1 MKKIYFA
8 FLMLIAALAFQST
21 AFAEDIPY
29 AQKTDEQLTKD
40 EAVRRIAEFET
51 RLKDLAEEMK
61 KIDADNV
68 RLKQE
73 LETTI
78 KNLKDCQENVYKML
92 GATTADVDKF
102 RQSLGQVEGKVRAK
116 QRLSAEELSNQKD
129 ELYAIRNELDALR
142 GSKIS
147 IHPEF
152 YNKIIALAK
161 DLNDMIQKAETYVDT
176 KEKSYTVGTW
186 AKDKDCLWN
195 IAGKIGIYGDPLQ
208 WPKIWQANTSVI
220 KNPDIIHPGDKL
232 KLPPAGQKTP
242 EEIKAE
248 RKYWRSKRA
257 IEQKKMEE
265 ATGKK
270 GQ

>member
-1 MKKIYFA
+1 MKKFYVA
-8 FLMLIAALAFQST
+8 FLMLVAAVAFSGS
-21 AFAEDIPY
+21 AFAEDKPY
-29 AQKTDEQLTKD
+29 AQKTDDELTKD
-40 EAVRRIAEFET
+40 EAVMRISEFNAKI
-51 RLKDLAEEMK
+51 KDLADQLT

-78 KNLKDCQENVYKML
+78 KNLKDCQENVYKLL
-92 GATTADVDKF
+92 GATSADVEKF
-102 RQSLGQVEGKVRAK
+102 RQALGQVEGKIRAK
-116 QRLSAEELSNQKD
+116 QRLSQEELSNQKD
-129 ELYAIRNELDALR
+129 ELANIKKELDALR
-142 GSKIS
+142 GNKIS
-147 IHPEF
+147 VHPDF

-161 DLNDMIQKAETYVDT
+161 DLNALISSADTYVNT
-176 KEKSYTVGTW
+176 KDKSYTVGTW

-195 IAGKIGIYGDPLQ
+195 IAGKIDNYGDPLQ

-220 KNPDIIHPGDKL
+220 KNPDIIFPGQVL
-232 KLPPAGQKTP
+232 KVPPAGQKTP

-257 IEQKKMEE
+257 IEQKRNEE
-265 ATGKK
+265 TTGKK